1 MPQQPA
7 VIGRLEKTVIDSPDP
22 RTLAAFSC
30 QVLDMRVNEDT
41 YGWVVIGS
49 EPGLRQLLL
58 PGRET
63 LPSNGLQQ
71 LQFGIVV
78 RGPDVLDPAT
88 PTRGVH
94 DLHRRRPR
102 RRLHRP
108 QIRDTRP
115 LSATSSPQ
123 RRLQAQARH

>member
-22 RTLAAFSC
+22 RTLAAFYC
-30 QVLDMRVNEDT
+30 QVLDMKVNEDT

-88 PTRGVH
+88 PDAR
-94 DLHRRRPR
+94 
-102 RRLHRP
+102 
-108 QIRDTRP
+108 
-115 LSATSSPQ
+115 SARSAPPSPPTPSSPS
-123 RRLQAQARH
+123 AHTAPGHSTAPD